1 MTPDASGTG
10 ALGGLY
16 KNRFLG
22 PQARKMAENPAPYP
36 APEPM
41 QREPH
46 AEPQSRTPAG
56 FAIHAGFIGEQGQA
70 ELLAA
75 ILNVLAQAPLFRP
88 AMPRTGKPFSVA
100 MTSCGALGWVSDSSG
115 YRYQATHPVTGR
127 EWPAIPAP
135 VMAVWNSASNYRLEP
150 EACLVNYYEPGA
162 RMGLHRDEDEQD
174 FNAPVVS
181 ISLGDDCRF
190 RVGGLDRGG
199 PTQSFR
205 LRSGD
210 VAVLGGESRLA
221 YHGVDRIYPGTSNLL
236 APHFPQGGRINL
248 TLRRVT
254 LPVAGTRRGL

>member
-1 MTPDASGTG
+1 MAPDASGTG
-10 ALGGLY
+10 ALVGLY

-36 APEPM
+36 AREPM
-41 QREPH
+41 HMEPH
-46 AEPQSRTPAG
+46 AEPQAQTPAG
-56 FAIHAGFIGEQGQA
+56 FAIHPEFIGERGQA
-70 ELLAA
+70 EILAA
-75 ILNVLAQAPLFRP
+75 ILNVLAEAPLFRP
-88 AMPRTGKPFSVA
+88 TMPRTGKPFSVA
-100 MTSCGALGWVSDSSG
+100 MTSCGPLGWVADRSG
-115 YRYQATHPVTGR
+115 YRYQATHPQTGR
-127 EWPAIPAP
+127 RWPPIPEP
-135 VMAVWNSASNYRLEP
+135 VMAIWRALANYPHDP
-150 EACLVNYYEPGA
+150 EACLVNYYEPTA
-162 RMGLHRDEDEQD
+162 RMGMHRDEDEQD

-190 RVGGLDRGG
+190 RVGGLERGG

-221 YHGVDRIYPGTSNLL
+221 HHGVDRIYPGTSTLL

-254 LPVAGTRRGL
+254 VPRR